1 MHSVCSLQKRKSPNQ
16 QKIELARAREGDA
29 HLKNIWESVKKDLWV
44 VLLDVVAVN
53 LSYFLALIIRFYVG
67 GFLRPVAV
75 DRYLPA
81 FLAFAPWYTLLC
93 LLFFMGWRLYGG
105 IWRYAG
111 INDMNRIILANLST
125 SLIHVLG
132 TVIFVERMPI
142 TYYLIGGVLQFV
154 FVVCIRF
161 GYRTLL
167 VEKRKLRR
175 GEKIIAV
182 VVGSGENGR
191 RVVKNL
197 EESEVYKP
205 IAVVGSGSGTMDGV
219 LIKQE
224 LELKNVGAVFI
235 ADPLLPSSQREEIK
249 RKCDEQKIELL
260 DYTGYFSNLG
270 GRLSLTELLSTIH
283 APFSVVIDGKETR
296 YEDGAAA
303 LSALT
308 ERYMVVDV
316 NGKEM
321 RIKLERQKKPS
332 TQGALDAA
340 YAAVMGDEPPQG
352 GSR

>member
-1 MHSVCSLQKRKSPNQ
+1 MKK
-16 QKIELARAREGDA
+16 LAR
-29 HLKNIWESVKKDLWV
+29 DLWV

-53 LSYFLALIIRFYVG
+53 LAYFLSLIIRFYVG

-81 FLAFAPWYTLLC
+81 WEAFAPWYTILSILC
-93 LLFFMGWRLYGG
+93 FALFHLYGG

-125 SLIHVLG
+125 ATIHVLG

-142 TYYLIGGVLQFV
+142 TYYLIGGVLQFLMIV
-154 FVVCIRF
+154 IIRF
-161 GYRTLL
+161 GYRVLL

-175 GEKIIAV
+175 GEKIKCL

-219 LIKQE
+219 PIKQE
-224 LELKNVGAVFI
+224 LELENVGAVFI

-249 RKCDEQKIELL
+249 RKCDEQKIEML

-321 RIKLERQKKPS
+321 RIKLERQKKQS
-332 TQGALDAA
+332 TQAALDAA

>member
-1 MHSVCSLQKRKSPNQ
+1 MLSVHNS
-16 QKIELARAREGDA
+16 REGDA

-81 FLAFAPWYTLLC
+81 WEAFTPFYTVVCILV
-93 LLFFMGWRLYGG
+93 FAGWRLYGG

-125 SLIHVLG
+125 AAIHVLG

-142 TYYLIGGVLQFV
+142 TYYLIGEVLQFV
-154 FVVCIRF
+154 FVVVIRF
-161 GYRTLL
+161 GYRVLL
-167 VEKRKLRR
+167 VEKRKLKR
-175 GEKIIAV
+175 GEKIKCL

-205 IAVVGSGSGTMDGV
+205 VAVVGSGSGTMDGV
-219 LIKQE
+219 PIKQE
-224 LELKNVGAVFI
+224 LELENVGAVFI

-249 RKCDEQKIELL
+249 RKCDEAQIELL

-283 APFSVVIDGKETR
+283 TPFSVVIDGKETR

-303 LSALT
+303 LAALT

-316 NGKEM
+316 NGREM
-321 RIKLERQKKPS
+321 RIKLERQQKPS
-332 TQGALDAA
+332 TQAALDAA

-352 GSR
+352 RTGR